1 MANPHEQDFRRAAE
15 PELLDGIRA
24 GQPLALAEAYH
35 RLVPAAHA
43 VARRLVPG
51 AAEVEEV
58 LQAVFTQL
66 WISSPDAGPLEG
78 WARRTTWAI
87 AAERLRAD
95 GRAPASPSASGLL
108 PDLPAPD
115 LRFLDAAE
123 RAIAELPDDERRAL
137 LLAHDKGVA
146 TTAQDPG
153 ASDALVRALLALAGP
168 ETSSGDR
175 TAATEDPCADLSV
188 LGDWCLGVADPVAA
202 GQVESAIEERAGC
215 AARSRAVRRGRR
227 RIEGLPATPDMGQR
241 VLVQVL
247 TATGSVAAA
256 ASTPPPTAPPAAMS
270 IPDADDSTTEP
281 AAAEPLVTDTP
292 AADTPMADGPVAGM
306 PAADTAP
313 SFDEPAADE
322 PASVTPID
330 ADPAEE
336 DDDDPFADFDE
347 APPVVGG
354 PVVAAGTDA
363 VADTADLPAAS
374 SQDPADADWTPT
386 PGDTAELRLSDILA
400 GDHEDDDP
408 FAGLD
413 ELDEPPTPAS
423 DAPAATGP
431 YAALQALDGEDSGAA
446 PDPTAP
452 FGAAA
457 PAERAGGPDPVFTD
471 DADVYVEGEERYAD
485 DDVPA
490 VRQRSAMAAVLAWVL
505 PILGGLAV
513 GVLLA
518 VQVFGP
524 PGG

>member
-66 WISSPDAGPLEG
+66 WISPPDAGPLEG

-87 AAERLRAD
+87 SAERLRAD

-137 LLAHDKGVA
+137 LLTHDKGVA

-153 ASDALVRALLALAGP
+153 ASDALARALLALAGP

-175 TAATEDPCADLSV
+175 TAATEDPCADLSA
-188 LGDWCLGVADPVAA
+188 LGDWCLGVADTGSAA
-202 GQVESAIEERAGC
+202 AVETAIEERAGC

-247 TATGSVAAA
+247 TATGAVTA
-256 ASTPPPTAPPAAMS
+256 ASTPPPAAEPAAMPTPVADATDS
-270 IPDADDSTTEP
+270 PDVESLAGM
-281 AAAEPLVTDTP
+281 PLDEAP
-292 AADTPMADGPVAGM
+292 AADNPADM
-306 PAADTAP
+306 PDPAPFDAPAVDLDASTAP
-313 SFDEPAADE
+313 AP
-322 PASVTPID
+322 V
-330 ADPAEE
+330 EE
-336 DDDDPFADFDE
+336 DGEDDDPFTDLDE
-347 APPVVGG
+347 ASPVVGG
-354 PVVAAGTDA
+354 PVVVAGSDA
-363 VADTADLPAAS
+363 VADTADLPAATTA
-374 SQDPADADWTPT
+374 DPADASADADWTPT

-413 ELDEPPTPAS
+413 ELDEPPSPAG

-431 YAALQALDGEDSGAA
+431 YAALQALDGEADGPA
-446 PDPTAP
+446 PDPAAP
-452 FGAAA
+452 FGTAA
-457 PAERAGGPDPVFTD
+457 PVERTGDAAPVFTD
-471 DADVYVEGEERYAD
+471 DADVYVEGEEHYEEEP
-485 DDVPA
+485 V
-490 VRQRSAMAAVLAWVL
+490 VRERSAMAAILAWVL